1 MIGKLDGKRIFIT
14 GAAGGIGRKLVAAFL
29 DAGCFVSAADID
41 EDGLHTLQKLHQD
54 KPLNTIN
61 LDIANSAACQSA
73 IDSTKTLDILINNA
87 GASMGL
93 IRENH
98 LDELVGIE
106 ELTPNIWDHFITTNL
121 SGAWYLTRAALPVLK
136 AKGWGRIINI
146 TTSFFTMLRPMF
158 HPYGPAKAGLEAM
171 TAGHAGEF
179 EKYGI
184 TVNVVV
190 PGGPCDT
197 SMVPEVNNIDRN
209 LLIPPESMVA
219 PIMWL
224 SSVDADGVTG
234 KRYIAAHW
242 DASKN
247 TSAARALS
255 EQPIAW
261 QELADSPVW
270 PGGRPDQTK
279 GDEI

>member
-1 MIGKLDGKRIFIT
+1 MTSNSYAKRVFIT
-14 GAAGGIGRKLVAAFL
+14 GAAGGIGRNLVAAFL
-29 DAGCFVSAADID
+29 DAEWFVSAADID
-41 EDGLHTLQKLHQD
+41 ENGLRDLQESHKHKSLT
-54 KPLNTIN
+54 TIN
-61 LDIANSAACQSA
+61 LDIASPSACQSA
-73 IDSTKTLDILINNA
+73 IDSTESLDVLINNA

-98 LDELVGIE
+98 LDELVNIE
-106 ELTPNIWDHFITTNL
+106 ELSPEIWDHFITTNL
-121 SGAWYLTRAALPVLK
+121 SGAWYLTRAALPIMK
-136 AKGWGRIINI
+136 TKGWGRIINV

-171 TAGHAGEF
+171 SAGHAGEF
-179 EKYGI
+179 KKYGI

-197 SMVPEVNNIDRN
+197 SMVPEVNNIDRD
-209 LLIPPESMVA
+209 LLIPPEAMVA

-242 DASKN
+242 DVSKK
-247 TSAARALS
+247 TSEARALS

-270 PGGRPDQTK
+270 PGGRPD
-279 GDEI
+279 

>member
-1 MIGKLDGKRIFIT
+1 
-14 GAAGGIGRKLVAAFL
+14 
-29 DAGCFVSAADID
+29 
-41 EDGLHTLQKLHQD
+41 
-54 KPLNTIN
+54 
-61 LDIANSAACQSA
+61 
-73 IDSTKTLDILINNA
+73 
-87 GASMGL
+87 MGL

-106 ELTPNIWDHFITTNL
+106 ELTPSIWDHFITTNL
-121 SGAWYLTRAALPVLK
+121 SGAWYLTRAALPVMK
-136 AKGWGRIINI
+136 ARGWGRIINI

>member
-1 MIGKLDGKRIFIT
+1 MIGKLDGKRVFIT

-106 ELTPNIWDHFITTNL
+106 ELTPNI
-121 SGAWYLTRAALPVLK
+121 
-136 AKGWGRIINI
+136 
-146 TTSFFTMLRPMF
+146 
-158 HPYGPAKAGLEAM
+158 
-171 TAGHAGEF
+171 
-179 EKYGI
+179 
-184 TVNVVV
+184 
-190 PGGPCDT
+190 
-197 SMVPEVNNIDRN
+197 
-209 LLIPPESMVA
+209 
-219 PIMWL
+219 
-224 SSVDADGVTG
+224 
-234 KRYIAAHW
+234 
-242 DASKN
+242 
-247 TSAARALS
+247 
-255 EQPIAW
+255 
-261 QELADSPVW
+261 
-270 PGGRPDQTK
+270 
-279 GDEI
+279 